1 MSLDNKQ
8 AVSISSVD
16 GGLQQQRTKQ
26 AGRASVSEDG
36 VRASDARYILSS
48 FILRV
53 ALDRT
58 ETKLLDELAA

>member
-1 MSLDNKQ
+1 MSLDSKQ

-16 GGLQQQRTKQ
+16 GVCSSNAPSKLGERQLAKT
-26 AGRASVSEDG
+26 GESV
-36 VRASDARYILSS
+36 RYRYVLSS
-48 FILRV
+48 FILRI